1 MVFDVSSPDSY
12 FVDSH
17 CHLDRLDLSPY
28 NGDLSA
34 LVLAAREAG
43 VREMLCVSVSFENVA
58 RCIEIAESDPHIM
71 ASVGVHP
78 SDIQKGWDARFPWQ
92 TFVQHPKVIA
102 IGETGLD
109 YHYGLE
115 QKLEQCEAF
124 VAQIEMAKSVQKPL
138 IVHTRAAKADTLALL
153 TSYQAEKARGVL
165 HCFTEDQDMAFKAL
179 DLGFYISFSGILT
192 FKNAEPLR
200 DVVRSLPLD
209 RILIETDSPYLAPIP
224 HRGKSCEPKWVVEV
238 ARKIAE
244 LKGVS
249 LVEVADQTRQNFYN
263 LFLPSQSSEIRVL

>member
-1 MVFDVSSPDSY
+1 MSFDVSSHDFY

-28 NGDLSA
+28 GGDLSA
-34 LVLAAREAG
+34 LILAARKEG
-43 VREMLCVSVSFENVA
+43 VREMLCVSVSFDNVG

-78 SDIQKGWDARFPWQ
+78 GDIAKGWNETLPWQ
-92 TFVQHPKVIA
+92 SWVQHPKVIA

-109 YHYGLE
+109 YHYGIE
-115 QKLEQCEAF
+115 KKLEQCEAF
-124 VAQIEMAKSVQKPL
+124 VAQIEMAKAVKKPL

-153 TSYQAEKARGVL
+153 KSHQADAAKGVL
-165 HCFTEDQDMAFKAL
+165 HCFTEDQDMAFQAL
-179 DLGFYISFSGILT
+179 DLGFYISFSGIVT
-192 FKNAEPLR
+192 FKNAESLR

-209 RILIETDSPYLAPIP
+209 RLLIETDSPYLAPIP
-224 HRGKSCEPKWVVEV
+224 YRGKSCEPKWVVEV

-244 LKGVS
+244 LKEVS
-249 LVEVADQTRQNFYN
+249 LADVARQTRQNFYD
-263 LFLPSQSSEIRVL
+263 LFLPTRLS

>member
-1 MVFDVSSPDSY
+1 MVFDASSHDFY

-28 NGDLSA
+28 SGDLSA
-34 LVLAAREAG
+34 LILEARKVG
-43 VREMLCVSVSFENVA
+43 VKEMLCVSVSFENVA

-78 SDIQKGWDARFPWQ
+78 SDIAKGWNESFPWQ
-92 TFVQHPKVIA
+92 ELVQHPKVIA

-109 YHYGLE
+109 YHYGVD

-124 VAQIEMAKSVQKPL
+124 VAQIEMAKLVRKPL
-138 IVHTRAAKADTLALL
+138 IVHTRAAKEDTLALL
-153 TSYQAEKARGVL
+153 KAHQAEKARGVL
-165 HCFTEDQDMAFKAL
+165 HCFTEDEEMAFKAL

-200 DVVRSLPLD
+200 EVVRSLPLD
-209 RILIETDSPYLAPIP
+209 RILIETDSPYLAPMP

-238 ARKIAE
+238 ARKVAE

-249 LVEVADQTRQNFYN
+249 LDEVARQTRQNFYD
-263 LFLPSQSSEIRVL
+263 LFLPNNPLLLEG